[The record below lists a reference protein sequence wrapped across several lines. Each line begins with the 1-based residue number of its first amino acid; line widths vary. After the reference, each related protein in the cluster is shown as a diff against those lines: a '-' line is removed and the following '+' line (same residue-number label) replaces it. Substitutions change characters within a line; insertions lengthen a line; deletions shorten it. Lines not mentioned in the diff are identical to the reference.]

1 MAIMRKRCGIPNSTS
16 SRAPGFSRSP
26 AYNSIPPSLNS
37 VPRPGTMMV
46 ENPFVTATST
56 GKSTGC
62 RCHRRVLLEG
72 GILLDNVRKQVLV
85 QITKVQQAA
94 LDCRLPG
101 AISLG
106 KFLAGLAL

>member
-1 MAIMRKRCGIPNSTS
+1 
-16 SRAPGFSRSP
+16 
-26 AYNSIPPSLNS
+26 
-37 VPRPGTMMV
+37 MV

-94 LDCRLPG
+94 LDCRLTG

-106 KFLAGLAL
+106 KFLTGLALISSPTSDTVGCVKDAMPYRI

>member
-1 MAIMRKRCGIPNSTS
+1 
-16 SRAPGFSRSP
+16 
-26 AYNSIPPSLNS
+26 
-37 VPRPGTMMV
+37 MMV

-72 GILLDNVRKQVLV
+72 GILLDNGGKQVLV

-94 LDCRLPG
+94 LDCRLRGP
-101 AISLG
+101 ISLG
-106 KFLAGLAL
+106 KFLAGLALISSSYFRYRRMQKGRDAL